1 MLKKYEISKK
11 LVRCDEYS
19 QEKVKNVVL
28 NALADKKTVGLVS
41 DAGSPII
48 SDPGYIVSKYVIENG
63 YKVVAL
69 PGATAFVPALSV
81 SGVSPSPFTFIGFLN
96 AKDGKRKNELENLK
110 LKSETLI
117 FYESPHRLLNTLQDM
132 LEIFGDRKI
141 AICREL
147 SKRFEEIIRGNISE
161 CLSDIVNVKGEIVII
176 VSGNSNSVD
185 FESIDLISHVQ
196 LYINDGLSEMDSIK
210 RVAKDR
216 GLAKS
221 IVYKEYI
228 ANKNNLE

>member
-1 MLKKYEISKK
+1 M
-11 LVRCDEYS
+11 
-19 QEKVKNVVL
+19 
-28 NALADKKTVGLVS
+28 
-41 DAGSPII
+41 
-48 SDPGYIVSKYVIENG
+48 
-63 YKVVAL
+63 
-69 PGATAFVPALSV
+69 PALSV

-147 SKRFEEIIRGNISE
+147 SKKFEEIIRGNISE

>member
-1 MLKKYEISKK
+1 
-11 LVRCDEYS
+11 
-19 QEKVKNVVL
+19 
-28 NALADKKTVGLVS
+28 
-41 DAGSPII
+41 
-48 SDPGYIVSKYVIENG
+48 
-63 YKVVAL
+63 
-69 PGATAFVPALSV
+69 
-81 SGVSPSPFTFIGFLN
+81 
-96 AKDGKRKNELENLK
+96 
-110 LKSETLI
+110 
-117 FYESPHRLLNTLQDM
+117 M

-147 SKRFEEIIRGNISE
+147 SKKFEEIIRGNISE

-228 ANKNNLE
+228 ANKIIWSDEYEISCWFR